1 MTNFN
6 ISLFEDIISDD
17 EHFESNVTTGKPLTI
32 KWGADPSAPD
42 LHLGHFVILNQ
53 LANFQKLG
61 HQILFII
68 GDFTARIGDPT
79 GKSATRKPLSEDDVA
94 KNSTTYLDQ
103 VFRVLDPDKTT
114 VVYNATWLNELSPT
128 QMIELCSKHTVAR
141 MLERDDFSK
150 RFKGNVPIGIHE
162 FLYPLL
168 QGYDS
173 VHLKNDVE
181 IGGTD
186 QKFNLLVGRQLQ
198 KEFGQSPQSVLT
210 LPILE
215 GLDGVQ
221 KMSKSLNNH
230 IAILDA
236 PNDMFGKCMSIPDT
250 LIVRYFTLLLN
261 ATERDINDIQARLD
275 GGENPRNLKLEL
287 ASAIVERF
295 HSATDAEAAKDN
307 FINVFSNKAI
317 PTDIPEVSIAPDTT
331 LSIIP
336 FLCDQQLAPSK
347 KEARRLIEQG
357 AVSINDERV
366 SNPNHEFEA
375 GSDTIIK
382 VGKRKFLKIIFK
394 KES

>member
-1 MTNFN
+1 MTIMSKFN
-6 ISLFEDIISDD
+6 ITLFEDIISDVIS
-17 EHFESNVTTGKPLTI
+17 FETTLTNQQSLRI

-53 LANFQKLG
+53 LANFQALG
-61 HQILFII
+61 HQVIFVI

-79 GKSATRKPLSEDDVA
+79 GKSATRKPLSEDDVK
-94 KNSTTYLDQ
+94 KNSETYLKQ
-103 VFRVLDPDKTT
+103 VFKILDKTKT
-114 VVYNATWLNELSPT
+114 TITYNSEWLNQLSPT
-128 QMIELCSKHTVAR
+128 QIIELCSKHTVAR

-150 RFKGNVPIGIHE
+150 RFKGNIPIGIHE

-198 KEFGQSPQSVLT
+198 KEFGQPAQSVLT

-261 ATERDINDIQARLD
+261 ATERDINDIQTRLD
-275 GGENPRNLKLEL
+275 NGENPRNLKLEL

-295 HSATDAEAAKDN
+295 HSTTDAAAAKDN

-317 PTDIPEVSIAPDTT
+317 PTDIPEVSIIPDTT

-336 FLCDQQLAPSK
+336 FLCDQQLVPSK

-366 SNPNHEFEA
+366 SNPNHEFNA
-375 GSDTIIK
+375 NSNTIIK
-382 VGKRKFLKIIFK
+382 VGKRKFLKIIC
-394 KES
+394 

>member
-1 MTNFN
+1 MTIMSKFN
-6 ISLFEDIISDD
+6 ITLFEDIISDD
-17 EHFESNVTTGKPLTI
+17 ISFETTLTNQQSLRI

-53 LANFQKLG
+53 LANFQALG
-61 HQILFII
+61 HQVIFVI

-79 GKSATRKPLSEDDVA
+79 GKSATRKPLSEDDVK
-94 KNSTTYLDQ
+94 KNSETYLKQ
-103 VFRVLDPDKTT
+103 VFKILDKTKT
-114 VVYNATWLNELSPT
+114 TITYNSEWLNQLSPT
-128 QMIELCSKHTVAR
+128 QIIELCSKHTVAR

-150 RFKGNVPIGIHE
+150 RFKGNIPIGIHE

-198 KEFGQSPQSVLT
+198 KEFGQPAQSVLT

-261 ATERDINDIQARLD
+261 ATERDINDIQTRLD
-275 GGENPRNLKLEL
+275 NGENPRNLKLEL

-295 HSATDAEAAKDN
+295 HSTTDAAAAKDN

-317 PTDIPEVSIAPDTT
+317 PTDIPEVSIIPDTT

-336 FLCDQQLAPSK
+336 FLCDQQLVPSK

-366 SNPNHEFEA
+366 SNPNHEFNA
-375 GSDTIIK
+375 NSNTIIK
-382 VGKRKFLKIIFK
+382 VGKRKFLKIIC
-394 KES
+394 

>member
-1 MTNFN
+1 MTQLNTT
-6 ISLFEDIISDD
+6 LFEDIISDD
-17 EHFESNVTTGKPLTI
+17 DQFESNLNGNTSLTI
-32 KWGADPSAPD
+32 KWGADPSTPD

-61 HQILFII
+61 HQVLFII

-128 QMIELCSKHTVAR
+128 QIIELCSKHTVAR

-168 QGYDS
+168 QGFDS

-198 KEFGQSPQSVLT
+198 
-210 LPILE
+210 
-215 GLDGVQ
+215 
-221 KMSKSLNNH
+221 
-230 IAILDA
+230 
-236 PNDMFGKCMSIPDT
+236 
-250 LIVRYFTLLLN
+250 
-261 ATERDINDIQARLD
+261 
-275 GGENPRNLKLEL
+275 NLM
-287 ASAIVERF
+287 
-295 HSATDAEAAKDN
+295 
-307 FINVFSNKAI
+307 I
-317 PTDIPEVSIAPDTT
+317 PTIRINAAHFRRIGWRT
-331 LSIIP
+331 
-336 FLCDQQLAPSK
+336 K
-347 KEARRLIEQG
+347 K
-357 AVSINDERV
+357 
-366 SNPNHEFEA
+366 
-375 GSDTIIK
+375 
-382 VGKRKFLKIIFK
+382 
-394 KES
+394 